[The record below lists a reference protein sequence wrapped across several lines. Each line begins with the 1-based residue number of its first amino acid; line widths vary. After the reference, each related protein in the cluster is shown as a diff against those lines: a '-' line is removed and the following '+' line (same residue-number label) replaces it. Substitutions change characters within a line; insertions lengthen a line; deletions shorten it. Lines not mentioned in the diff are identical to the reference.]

1 MDAIT
6 HLLVGRL
13 LATGLDPGLGA
24 LATVFAVL
32 PDADT
37 LTWAVPRLRRYLAHR
52 GATHSL
58 AFGVLA
64 SALAGGLFAL
74 MGWSSFGA
82 AFLVALAGFL
92 THVTLDVLNW
102 GCLLLWPFSR
112 RRVER
117 TVHAGFA
124 WSAGLSV
131 AGLLALEGV
140 GAWVPSLKP
149 WFAAGFA
156 GFLVGHFALRLALRE
171 FAARRTP
178 GRRLVPTGNP
188 LRWLA
193 VSDPPQVFPDGRVA
207 VEPVWALGAATQR

>member
-6 HLLVGRL
+6 HLLVGRI
-13 LATGLDPGLGA
+13 LATGLGGALGT

-37 LTWAVPRLRRYLAHR
+37 LVWAAPPLRKWLTHR

-58 AFGVLA
+58 VFGVAA
-64 SALAGGLFAL
+64 SALAGLLFWLA
-74 MGWSSFGA
+74 GWSSFGL

-92 THVTLDVLNW
+92 THVALDVLNW

-112 RRVER
+112 RPVER

-131 AGLLALEGV
+131 AGLVALEGV
-140 GAWVPSLKP
+140 GAWMPWLKP
-149 WFAAGFA
+149 WLAAGFA
-156 GFLVGHFALRLALRE
+156 AFLVGHMALRLVLRHL
-171 FAARRTP
+171 AGRRHP
-178 GRRLVPTGNP
+178 GRILVPTGNP
-188 LRWLA
+188 FRWLA
-193 VSDPPQVFPDGRVA
+193 VVEPRVRSPEGGLA
-207 VEPVWALGAATQR
+207 VEPVSVFGASA